1 MAGVAYAVVRS
12 DPPDVFLA
20 DDVETLAKVLALELV
35 ARTDA
40 RRLDSGKALSI
51 RDALLDERWADAL
64 VEWMSYTGTEVD
76 VYTHLHIYSA
86 AETAD
91 DLLGPRLQFSPLFRD

>member
-1 MAGVAYAVVRS
+1 
-12 DPPDVFLA
+12 
-20 DDVETLAKVLALELV
+20 
-35 ARTDA
+35 
-40 RRLDSGKALSI
+40 
-51 RDALLDERWADAL
+51 
-64 VEWMSYTGTEVD
+64 MSYTGTEVD